1 MPGIFKAGILLFDLV
16 QDVSPCDARHII
28 RPVPQVT
35 SSVIESKPITATDR
49 QQTGTEENGHEQAL
63 HHVSPPPPSGSAF
76 SPPPPVPARLR
87 PASRTALLQGVTI
100 VPASASPT
108 EDGRREAQGFK
119 RGKLVAFEADASPG
133 DIIINTHE
141 NRLYFVLGDGQ
152 AVMYR
157 VATAKK
163 GFEWQG
169 SHQVS
174 SKVKWP
180 DWRPP
185 VEMRKRRPELP
196 AYMAGGPNNPL
207 GARAIYLGSSI
218 YRIHGTN
225 EPSSIGKAAS
235 SGCIRMLNED
245 VTELYSHVKIGARVT
260 VL

>member
-1 MPGIFKAGILLFDLV
+1 MNKLLASLTSALFGLGLLASAASAA
-16 QDVSPCDARHII
+16 QVSPMQEDA
-28 RPVPQVT
+28 
-35 SSVIESKPITATDR
+35 
-49 QQTGTEENGHEQAL
+49 
-63 HHVSPPPPSGSAF
+63 SA
-76 SPPPPVPARLR
+76 PA
-87 PASRTALLQGVTI
+87 AAVI

-108 EDGRREAQGFK
+108 DASGEVDGFK
-119 RGKLVAFEADASPG
+119 RGRIVDFAAAGQPG
-133 DIIINTHE
+133 DIVINTKQ
-141 NRLYFVLGDGQ
+141 NRLYFVLGDGR

-157 VATAKK
+157 VATAKR

-174 SKVKWP
+174 AKVKWP

-245 VTELYSHVKIGARVT
+245 VSELYMHVKIGARVT

>member
-1 MPGIFKAGILLFDLV
+1 MNKLFTILASAAFGLGLLATAATAGQV
-16 QDVSPCDARHII
+16 APSQQDGP
-28 RPVPQVT
+28 
-35 SSVIESKPITATDR
+35 
-49 QQTGTEENGHEQAL
+49 
-63 HHVSPPPPSGSAF
+63 F
-76 SPPPPVPARLR
+76 
-87 PASRTALLQGVTI
+87 QGVTI
-100 VPASASPT
+100 VPASANPT
-108 EDGRREAQGFK
+108 QDAAPEAQGFK
-119 RGKLVAFEADASPG
+119 RGKIVAFEADASPG

-141 NRLYFVLGDGQ
+141 NRLYYVLGDGQ

-169 SHQVS
+169 TNQVS

-180 DWRPP
+180 EWRPP
-185 VEMRKRRPELP
+185 TVMRKRRPELP
-196 AYMAGGPNNPL
+196 AYMAGGPGNPL

>member
-1 MPGIFKAGILLFDLV
+1 MNKLFATIAAAAFGLSLFATAAWAGQIAPSQ
-16 QDVSPCDARHII
+16 QDGAV
-28 RPVPQVT
+28 
-35 SSVIESKPITATDR
+35 
-49 QQTGTEENGHEQAL
+49 
-63 HHVSPPPPSGSAF
+63 
-76 SPPPPVPARLR
+76 
-87 PASRTALLQGVTI
+87 QGVTI
-100 VPASASPT
+100 VPASANPNEVTS
-108 EDGRREAQGFK
+108 EVQGFR
-119 RGKLVAFEADASPG
+119 RGKLVAFAAAASPG
-133 DIIINTHE
+133 DIIINTRE

-163 GFEWQG
+163 GFEWKG

-196 AYMAGGPNNPL
+196 AYMAGGPHNPL

-245 VTELYSHVKIGARVT
+245 VTELYLHVRIGARVT

>member
-1 MPGIFKAGILLFDLV
+1 MKKLLGTFAAATLGLAILATGAHAGSV
-16 QDVSPCDARHII
+16 APSQQDAIV
-28 RPVPQVT
+28 
-35 SSVIESKPITATDR
+35 
-49 QQTGTEENGHEQAL
+49 
-63 HHVSPPPPSGSAF
+63 
-76 SPPPPVPARLR
+76 
-87 PASRTALLQGVTI
+87 I
-100 VPASASPT
+100 VPASAGPA
-108 EDGRREAQGFK
+108 DGQAPASAFR
-119 RGKLVAFEADASPG
+119 RGKIVAFETTAEAG
-133 DIIINTHE
+133 DIIVLTRQ
-141 NRLYFVLGDGQ
+141 NRLYLVLGDGQ

-169 SHQVS
+169 SHAVTA
-174 SKVKWP
+174 KAKWP

-185 VEMRKRRPELP
+185 ASMRKRRPDLP
-196 AYMAGGPNNPL
+196 ALMVGGPDNPL

-245 VTELYSHVKIGARVT
+245 VTELYRHVKLGARVS